1 MTDLVLVNP
10 PVSARE
16 RYGPLAGGGSHLPP
30 LGLALLAGIARK
42 AGFSVEIVDAEALG
56 MTVEEAAHR
65 ALSSEPSIIGLT
77 SVTMTVHAA
86 AEVAR
91 LVKLASPST
100 IVALG
105 GVHISATPEQT
116 MEAFPAIDVGVI
128 GEGDVTLPEMLAA
141 VRDRWPFDD
150 IRGLILRE
158 RGGRLRRTGE
168 RETVEDL
175 DSLPFP
181 AWDLLPNLAKAY
193 RPAPNAYRSL
203 PASSVVSSRG
213 CPGRCTFCD
222 RTVSGRR
229 LRTYSAGYL
238 MRMVETLHARH
249 GIREI
254 VFHDDNF
261 VASRPRLLEFC
272 ALLERS
278 GLGIEWSCTGR
289 VDMIDPEVLAV
300 MRRAGCWQIAY
311 GVETGS
317 QRLLDELRKGTT
329 LEQIRQAV
337 AWTHEAGIE
346 ARGYFM
352 IGVPGE
358 TPETLDQTLRLL
370 RELPLDDF
378 HMTILAP
385 HPGSEIT
392 GEIMRRRPIEIDWR
406 RCGDWDVVYVPD
418 GLTREDLESAH
429 RKAFRGFYLRP
440 QVIMR
445 YVRRV
450 ARHPGIAAGL
460 SRGLLAWMM
469 YTVFGPDTAQPATA
483 AEPVS
488 LELPERER
496 I

>member
-1 MTDLVLVNP
+1 MTDVVLVNP
-10 PVSARE
+10 PISARE

-30 LGLALLAGIARK
+30 LGLALLAGIARE
-42 AGFSVEIVDAEALG
+42 AGFSVRIVDAEALG
-56 MTVEEAAHR
+56 MSVDEAAER
-65 ALSSEPSIIGLT
+65 ALSYGPRLIGLT
-77 SVTMTVHAA
+77 AVTMTVHAA

-91 LVKLASPST
+91 LVKLASPT
-100 IVALG
+100 TVVALG
-105 GVHISATPEQT
+105 GVHISATPERT
-116 MEAFPAIDVGVI
+116 MEAFPSIDVGVI

-141 VRDRWPFDD
+141 VRDRWPMDD
-150 IRGLILRE
+150 VRGLILRE
-158 RGGRLRRTGE
+158 RGGVLRRTGE
-168 RETVEDL
+168 RETVDDL
-175 DSLPFP
+175 DALPFP

-193 RPAPNAYRSL
+193 RPAPNAYRTL
-203 PASSVVSSRG
+203 PASSLISSRG

-229 LRTYSAGYL
+229 LRTYSAEYL
-238 MRMVETLHARH
+238 MRMVETLHAKH

-272 ALLERS
+272 ARLERS

-289 VDMIDPEVLAV
+289 VDMVDPEGLEA

-358 TPETLDQTLRLL
+358 TRETLDQTLRLL

-392 GEIMRRRPIEIDWR
+392 GEIMRRKPIDIDWR
-406 RCGDWDVVYVPD
+406 KCGDWEVVYVPD

-440 QVIMR
+440 GVIMR

-460 SRGLLAWMM
+460 SRGLLAWMLF
-469 YTVFGPDTAQPATA
+469 TLVGADTLQAPPV
-483 AEPVS
+483 AEPVPAA
-488 LELPERER
+488 LPKRGR
-496 I
+496 F